1 MAENGWKQLLLPFL
15 MLLLCAVH
23 EAHEENVIVRERSEQ
38 RKPLWALPWLLPSPS
53 SCDSSN
59 PVCAEG
65 QVTYISACHA
75 LADHAIIL
83 SPGACDESNR
93 KPAACTVN
101 CFRAA
106 PVCGSDGLTYWCGA
120 AEAQCAGVEVAH
132 EGYCEIWK
140 VSDEVGSTGSHA
152 AQSLQLVHMVLLLLA
167 GLLIVGGL
175 A

>member
-1 MAENGWKQLLLPFL
+1 MAKNGWKQLLLPFL

-23 EAHEENVIVRERSEQ
+23 EAHEENVIVRGRSEQ

-83 SPGACDESNR
+83 SPGVLSCFKS
-93 KPAACTVN
+93 TVPN
-101 CFRAA
+101 FKLCMQMIPVGLGLYTISLPRADSS
-106 PVCGSDGLTYWCGA
+106 C
-120 AEAQCAGVEVAH
+120 
-132 EGYCEIWK
+132 
-140 VSDEVGSTGSHA
+140 
-152 AQSLQLVHMVLLLLA
+152 
-167 GLLIVGGL
+167 
-175 A
+175 